1 MTQLGLVPDRTTID
15 NPAGCAAWVIKL
27 DSTEDQL
34 RDAVAQIGDWAAD
47 VETHLME
54 ARNTTNFDDTVFVQF
69 ESVEIHL
76 ALFKRAARTA
86 WPVTLRCR
94 SRTYETFEPR
104 ASARREFGA
113 FIE

>member
-47 VETHLME
+47 VEMHLTHGGSQH
-54 ARNTTNFDDTVFVQF
+54 DQ
-69 ESVEIHL
+69 
-76 ALFKRAARTA
+76 
-86 WPVTLRCR
+86 LRRHRVC
-94 SRTYETFEPR
+94 
-104 ASARREFGA
+104 AV
-113 FIE
+113 